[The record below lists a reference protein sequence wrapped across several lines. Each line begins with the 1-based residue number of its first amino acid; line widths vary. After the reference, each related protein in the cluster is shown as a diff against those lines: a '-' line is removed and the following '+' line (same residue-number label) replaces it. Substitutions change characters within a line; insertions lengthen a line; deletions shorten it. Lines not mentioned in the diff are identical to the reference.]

1 MSKII
6 EETVNTVINEE
17 TVEAAVKAV
26 EAIPVKSINWAKVGK
41 LGAAGA
47 AIVLIGVGATAVV
60 KRVKRKNQAETD
72 EQAADSGT
80 DNVKV
85 AEADFV
91 EKETETE

>member
-17 TVEAAVKAV
+17 TVEAAVEAV
-26 EAIPVKSINWAKVGK
+26 KAIPVKSIDWGKVAKHCGI
-41 LGAAGA
+41 AGA
-47 AIVLIGVGATAVV
+47 IILGGVGVAVGIKHV
-60 KRVKRKNQAETD
+60 LTKKKTD
-72 EQAADSGT
+72 EEAADSDI

-91 EKETETE
+91 DRETETE

>member
-1 MSKII
+1 MNTI

-17 TVEAAVKAV
+17 TVEAAVEAV
-26 EAIPVKSINWAKVGK
+26 KAIPVKSINWAKLGKAGAIVGTVVAV
-41 LGAAGA
+41 GAGIAAGVRY
-47 AIVLIGVGATAVV
+47 I
-60 KRVKRKNQAETD
+60 KRKHQEKTD
-72 EQAADSGT
+72 EQAADSGL